1 MKLGNGQFGGAK
13 LGDIRNT
20 ITSALKK
27 EIEKHDLL
35 AETPS
40 PLEHINHFLEQA
52 GMDLDRAENSL
63 EEKDYKWSIVQ
74 SYYSMFNAARAV
86 LFKLG
91 FRDKKHYVIISVLEE
106 LSKLGLLEMRY
117 VDDFKASMRSREDA
131 NYRSTYSLETANFI
145 LEVAKEFLNRMKLL
159 VKAI

>member
-1 MKLGNGQFGGAK
+1 MKLGNGKLGEK
-13 LGDIRNT
+13 LGDVQNVLI
-20 ITSALKK
+20 SALKK
-27 EIEKHDLL
+27 EIEKRDLL
-35 AETPS
+35 VEAPS
-40 PLEHINHFLEQA
+40 PPEHINHFLEQA
-52 GMDLDRAENSL
+52 SLDLDRAENSL

-74 SYYSMFNAARAV
+74 SYYSMFNAVRAV

-131 NYRSTYSLETANFI
+131 NYRSTYSLETADFI
-145 LEVAKEFLNRMKLL
+145 LEVAKEFSNRMKLL
-159 VKAI
+159 AKAV